1 MTSRDPLMR
10 NSILIDRTR
19 RVVLLPWQ
27 PVTQAQV
34 WKIIEYVFR
43 RSDTLHSSRGQ
54 LARVDDHSGLLAQK
68 AGPIGHKV
76 FHCLVNPADRSACPN
91 TGESGTE
98 GQHRG
103 KLIQPV

>member
-43 RSDTLHSSRGQ
+43 RS
-54 LARVDDHSGLLAQK
+54 
-68 AGPIGHKV
+68 
-76 FHCLVNPADRSACPN
+76 
-91 TGESGTE
+91 GTAFT
-98 GQHRG
+98 HRG
-103 KLIQPV
+103 AN